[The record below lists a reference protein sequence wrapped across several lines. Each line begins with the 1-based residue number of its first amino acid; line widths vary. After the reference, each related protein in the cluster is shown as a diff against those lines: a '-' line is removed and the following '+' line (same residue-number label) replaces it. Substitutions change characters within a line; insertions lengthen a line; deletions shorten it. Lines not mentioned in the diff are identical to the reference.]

1 VPLIFGRLTA
11 DDYTDAVAADPR
23 IDALRGLMEVRENLR
38 FTRDYF
44 DPDKRYIGNSV
55 QVFFKDG
62 SYTDRI
68 SIDFPIGHRRRRAE
82 GVPLLMAKC
91 EAALRAHLTAAQA
104 DRVMALA
111 ADSTRF
117 DGLPVDTFMN
127 MYRA

>member
-1 VPLIFGRLTA
+1 
-11 DDYTDAVAADPR
+11 
-23 IDALRGLMEVRENLR
+23 MEVRESPR

-62 SYTDRI
+62 GSTDRI
-68 SIDFPIGHRRRRAE
+68 SIDFPVGHRRRRAE

-91 EAALRAHLTAAQA
+91 EAALRAHLAAAQV
-104 DRVMALA
+104 DRIMVLA
-111 ADSTRF
+111 ADPSRF
-117 DGLPVDTFMN
+117 DALPVDTFMN